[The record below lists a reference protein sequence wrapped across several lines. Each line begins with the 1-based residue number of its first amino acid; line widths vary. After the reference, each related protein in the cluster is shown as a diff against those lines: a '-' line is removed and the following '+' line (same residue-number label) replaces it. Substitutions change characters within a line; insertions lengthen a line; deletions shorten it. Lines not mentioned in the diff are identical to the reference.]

1 MLDRIAV
8 TPQQLT
14 RLIEEDLK
22 QAGTAFVW
30 HGRSLSK
37 CLQEPEKRRFLNSH
51 ADNTP
56 EDLWLVF
63 EEGPTPG
70 EGYMVVYDESSNEF
84 GLAVQGITD
93 PVVIGLYGGF
103 VETLNSM

>member
-1 MLDRIAV
+1 V

-14 RLIEEDLK
+14 HLIQEDLK

-30 HGRSLSK
+30 HGRPLDE
-37 CLQEPEKRRFLNSH
+37 CLQKPEKRRFLNSH
-51 ADNTP
+51 ADNAP

-70 EGYMVVYDESSNEF
+70 HGYMVVYDESLNEF
-84 GLAVQGITD
+84 GLAVQGTPD
-93 PVVIGLYGGF
+93 PVVIGIYGSF
-103 VETLNSM
+103 LETLNSM